1 MDTQYKRTLAGSVG
15 AGMGAIFNASGR
27 TYYILEHK
35 TETKYHHVG
44 ESQKLI
50 VDQVE
55 LGRDSS
61 CQVRFDDACE
71 TVSRKHAAIVRDG
84 ENWKLIPLS
93 QTNATFVNGQRVESE
108 CRLNSGDEIQLSSR
122 GPVMGFIIPQ
132 GAKSLVKSI
141 GMTER
146 MNLFRQQALRPYKTG
161 LTILSIALVLA
172 VGGLVTYNILQD
184 KKHTAQMADAT
195 EKIEA
200 ANAEIVDLNKQ
211 AAEATAQ
218 IGELQV
224 EKDAANAA
232 LQELTAKA
240 ESAESE
246 RINAQAQLDSLKNIT
261 NATKDQL
268 EQATER
274 ARKAESAAYAARQ
287 AAKNAASTADAAQ
300 EKLAAIEN
308 QKEEI
313 AAKIAAAEAV
323 IEEAAAEVEEAVVAE
338 VENLPFAELAECNN
352 AVYYIKMNEI
362 VIYSSNNQEVARFNT
377 ENKIGGTGFLL
388 ADGRFITAHRVI
400 EPWYYKE
407 YAYGEIGKDRNGNKW
422 TYRDVQYCAIHG
434 LKVVANCTAYSP
446 SGANFQFRNSDMTT
460 HPMVNKS
467 DNDLVV
473 LGVELEDYAP
483 RYYLRSVVKA
493 SVVRKL
499 RWYTSTI
506 HQHDWASMAK
516 NDQLNTVKGLLHSNS
531 ISLNP
536 QSGTEVQIMGYPKL
550 EGFSNSQS
558 VNPNQTP
565 NTVNVSGLND
575 KKTIEL
581 SSRRYQEGNDG
592 APVLQHVDGQWM
604 VIGVLSHTDAADRD
618 VVIPIAN
625 TKR

>member
-15 AGMGAIFNASGR
+15 AGMGALFNASGR

-93 QTNATFVNGQRVESE
+93 QTNATFVNGQRVDNEY
-108 CRLNSGDEIQLSSR
+108 RLNSGDEIQLSSR

-146 MNLFRQQALRPYKTG
+146 MNLFRKQALRPYKTG
-161 LTILSIALVLA
+161 LTILSVALVLA
-172 VGGLVTYNILQD
+172 VGGLLTYNILQD
-184 KKHTAQMADAT
+184 KKHSAQMQ
-195 EKIEA
+195 A

-240 ESAESE
+240 ENAESE
-246 RINAQAQLDSLKNIT
+246 RVNAQAQLDSLKNIT

-274 ARKAESAAYAARQ
+274 ARKAESAAHAARQ

-300 EKLAAIEN
+300 EKLTALEN

-313 AAKIAAAEAV
+313 AAKITAAEAV
-323 IEEAAAEVEEAVVAE
+323 IEEAAAEVEEVVAE
-338 VENLPFAELAECNN
+338 VKDLPFDDLAECNN

-362 VIYSSNNQEVARFNT
+362 VIYSSSNQEVARFNT

-407 YAYGEIGKDRNGNKW
+407 YAFGEIGKDKNGNKW

-446 SGANFQFRNSDMTT
+446 SGANFQFRNTDMTT

-531 ISLNP
+531 VSLNP

-558 VNPNQTP
+558 VNPNHTP

-592 APVLQHVDGQWM
+592 APVLQFVDGQWT
-604 VIGVLSHTDAADRD
+604 VIGVLSHTDSADRD

>member
-15 AGMGAIFNASGR
+15 AGMGALFNASGR

-35 TETKYHHVG
+35 TESKYHPVG
-44 ESQKLI
+44 ESQKII

-61 CQVRFDDACE
+61 CQVRFDDSCE

-93 QTNATFVNGQRVESE
+93 QTNATFVNGQRVENE
-108 CRLNSGDEIQLSSR
+108 YRLNSGDEIQLSSR
-122 GPVMGFIIPQ
+122 GPVMGFIVPQ

-146 MNLFRQQALRPYKTG
+146 MNLFRKQALRPYKTG

-172 VGGLVTYNILQD
+172 IGGLLTYNILQD
-184 KKHTAQMADAT
+184 KKHSAQMADAT
-195 EKIEA
+195 ERIEA
-200 ANAEIVDLNKQ
+200 ANAEIINNTSALT
-211 AAEATAQ
+211 EANAKIDVLEQ
-218 IGELQV
+218 

-232 LQELTAKA
+232 LQELSAKA
-240 ESAESE
+240 ENAESE
-246 RINAQAQLDSLKNIT
+246 RVSAQAQLDSLKNIT
-261 NATKDQL
+261 NTTKEEL
-268 EQATER
+268 AQATER
-274 ARKAESAAYAARQ
+274 ARKAENAAYAARQ
-287 AAKNAASTADAAQ
+287 AAKSAASTADAAQ

-313 AAKIAAAEAV
+313 TAKIAAAEAV
-323 IEEAAAEVEEAVVAE
+323 KKEAEAQIGETVEVK
-338 VENLPFAELAECNN
+338 VENLPFAEVNACNN
-352 AVYYIKMNEI
+352 AVYYIRMNEI
-362 VIYSSNNQEVARFNT
+362 VIYKNNQEVVRFNT

-388 ADGRFITAHRVI
+388 SDGRFVTAHRVI
-400 EPWYYKE
+400 EPWFYQQ
-407 YAYGEIGKDRNGNKW
+407 YANGEIGKDRKGNKW
-422 TYRDVQYCAIHG
+422 TYKDVQYCAING

-446 SGANFQFRNSDMTT
+446 SGSNFQFRNSDLTT
-460 HPMVNKS
+460 HPLVDKS

-473 LGVELEDYAP
+473 LGVELEDYTP
-483 RYYLRSVVKA
+483 RYFLRSIVKA
-493 SVVRKL
+493 SVINKL

-506 HQHDWASMAK
+506 HRHDWASMAK
-516 NDQLNTVKGLLHSNS
+516 NDQLNTVKGLLFSNS
-531 ISLNP
+531 VSLNP
-536 QSGTEVQIMGYPKL
+536 QSGTEVRILGYPKL

-558 VNPNQTP
+558 VTPNKMS

-592 APVLQHVDGQWM
+592 APVLQIVDGQWT
-604 VIGVLSHTDAADRD
+604 VIGVLSHTDSADRD

-625 TKR
+625 TRK

>member
-15 AGMGAIFNASGR
+15 AGMGALFNASGR

-93 QTNATFVNGQRVESE
+93 QTNATFVNGQRVDNEY
-108 CRLNSGDEIQLSSR
+108 RLNSGDEIQLSSR

-146 MNLFRQQALRPYKTG
+146 MNLFRKQALRPYKTG
-161 LTILSIALVLA
+161 LTILSVALVLA
-172 VGGLVTYNILQD
+172 VGGLLTYNILQD
-184 KKHTAQMADAT
+184 KKHSAQM
-195 EKIEA
+195 EA

-218 IGELQV
+218 IGELQ
-224 EKDAANAA
+224 EQKDAANAA

-246 RINAQAQLDSLKNIT
+246 RVNAQAQLDSLKNVT

-274 ARKAESAAYAARQ
+274 ARKAESAAHAARQ

-300 EKLAAIEN
+300 EKLTALEN

-323 IEEAAAEVEEAVVAE
+323 IEEAAAEVEVVVAE
-338 VENLPFAELAECNN
+338 VKDLPFDDLAECNN

-362 VIYSSNNQEVARFNT
+362 VIYSSSNQEVARFNT

-400 EPWYYKE
+400 EPWFYKE
-407 YAYGEIGKDRNGNKW
+407 YAFGEIGKDKNGNKW

-446 SGANFQFRNSDMTT
+446 SGANFQFRNTDMTT

-531 ISLNP
+531 VSLNP

-558 VNPNQTP
+558 VNPNHTP

-592 APVLQHVDGQWM
+592 APVLQFVDGQWT
-604 VIGVLSHTDAADRD
+604 VIGVLSHTDSADRD

>member
-15 AGMGAIFNASGR
+15 AGMGALFNASGR

-35 TETKYHHVG
+35 TETKYHHAG

-93 QTNATFVNGQRVESE
+93 QTNATFVNGQRIDNEY
-108 CRLNSGDEIQLSSR
+108 RLNSGDEIQLSSR

-146 MNLFRQQALRPYKTG
+146 MNLFRKQALRPYKTG
-161 LTILSIALVLA
+161 LTILSVALVLA
-172 VGGLVTYNILQD
+172 VGGLLTYNILQD
-184 KKHTAQMADAT
+184 KKHTAQM
-195 EKIEA
+195 EA

-218 IGELQV
+218 IGELQ
-224 EKDAANAA
+224 EQKDAANAA

-240 ESAESE
+240 ENAESE
-246 RINAQAQLDSLKNIT
+246 RVSAQAQLDSLKNVT
-261 NATKDQL
+261 NATKEQL
-268 EQATER
+268 AQAEER
-274 ARKAESAAYAARQ
+274 ARKAESAAYSARA
-287 AAKNAASTADAAQ
+287 AAKKAASTADAAQ
-300 EKLAAIEN
+300 EKLSAMEN

-323 IEEAAAEVEEAVVAE
+323 LMDEEAVAE
-338 VENLPFAELAECNN
+338 VKDLPFDNLTECNN

-362 VIYSSNNQEVARFNT
+362 VIYRDNQEVIRFNT
-377 ENKIGGTGFLL
+377 EHKIGGTGFLL

-400 EPWYYKE
+400 EPWFCKE
-407 YAYGEIGKDRNGNKW
+407 YASGEIGKDKKGNKW

-434 LKVVANCTAYSP
+434 LKVVANYTAYSP
-446 SGANFQFRNSDMTT
+446 SGANFQFRNTDMTT
-460 HPMVNKS
+460 HPLVNMS

-473 LGVELEDYAP
+473 WDVEFEDYAP
-483 RYYLRSVVKA
+483 KYYVRSIVKVKA

-499 RWYTSTI
+499 RWPIIY
-506 HQHDWASMAK
+506 QNDWASMSK

-531 ISLNP
+531 VSLSP
-536 QSGTEVQIMGYPKL
+536 QSGTEVQIMGYPKV

-558 VNPNQTP
+558 VTP
-565 NTVNVSGLND
+565 NHTPNAVNVSGLND
-575 KKTIEL
+575 KNIIEL

-592 APVLQHVDGQWM
+592 APVLQLIDGQWT
-604 VIGVLSHTDAADRD
+604 VIGVLSHTDSADRD

>member
-15 AGMGAIFNASGR
+15 AGMGALFNASGR

-93 QTNATFVNGQRVESE
+93 QTNATFVNGQRVENE

-172 VGGLVTYNILQD
+172 VGGLLTYNILQD
-184 KKHTAQMADAT
+184 KKHTEQMADAT
-195 EKIEA
+195 EKIDAAKAEIVGLNEQAAA
-200 ANAEIVDLNKQ
+200 ANA
-211 AAEATAQ
+211 Q
-218 IGELQV
+218 IDELV
-224 EKDAANAA
+224 EEKDAANAA
-232 LQELTAKA
+232 LQELSVKA
-240 ESAESE
+240 ETAESE
-246 RINAQAQLDSLKNIT
+246 RINAQAQLDSLKSIT

-268 EQATER
+268 AQAEER
-274 ARKAESAAYAARQ
+274 ARKAESAANSARA
-287 AAKNAASTADAAQ
+287 AAKKAATTANEAQ
-300 EKLAAIEN
+300 EKLTAIEN

-313 AAKIAAAEAV
+313 VAKIAAAEAV
-323 IEEAAAEVEEAVVAE
+323 IEEAADEV
-338 VENLPFAELAECNN
+338 VEITELPFAEKNACNN

-362 VIYSSNNQEVARFNT
+362 VIYSDNQEVARFNT

-388 ADGRFITAHRVI
+388 ADGRFVTAHRVI

-407 YAYGEIGKDRNGNKW
+407 YANGEIGKDRNGNKW

-434 LKVVANCTAYSP
+434 LRVIANCTAYSP
-446 SGANFQFRNSDMTT
+446 SGTNFQFRNSDMTT

-467 DNDLVV
+467 DNDVV
-473 LGVELEDYAP
+473 LLGVELEEYSP
-483 RYYLRSVVKA
+483 RYYLRSIVKA

-499 RWYTSTI
+499 RWYTETI

-516 NDQLNTVKGLLHSNS
+516 TDQLNTVKGLLHSNS

-536 QSGTEVQIMGYPKL
+536 QSGIEVQIMGYPKL

-558 VNPNQTP
+558 VNPNHTP
-565 NTVNVSGLND
+565 NTINVSGLND

-592 APVLQHVDGQWM
+592 APVLQFVDGQWT
-604 VIGVLSHTDAADRD
+604 VIGVLSHTDSADRD

-625 TKR
+625 TRR

>member
-35 TETKYHHVG
+35 TETKYHHAG
-44 ESQKLI
+44 ESQKII

-93 QTNATFVNGQRVESE
+93 QTNATFVNGQRVENE

-122 GPVMGFIIPQ
+122 GPVMGFIVPQ

-146 MNLFRQQALRPYKTG
+146 MNLFRKQALRPYKTG

-172 VGGLVTYNILQD
+172 VGGLLTYNILQD

-200 ANAEIVDLNKQ
+200 ANAEISGLNEQ
-211 AAEATAQ
+211 AAEASAKIDVLEQ
-218 IGELQV
+218 

-232 LQELTAKA
+232 LQELSAKA
-240 ESAESE
+240 ENAENE
-246 RINAQAQLDSLKNIT
+246 RVNAQAQLDSLKNIT
-261 NATKDQL
+261 NVTKEEL
-268 EQATER
+268 AQATER
-274 ARKAESAAYAARQ
+274 ARKAENAANAARL
-287 AAKNAASTADAAQ
+287 AAKNAASTADDAQ
-300 EKLAAIEN
+300 KKLTDMEN

-323 IEEAAAEVEEAVVAE
+323 KEEATAQIGETVEVQ
-338 VENLPFAELAECNN
+338 VEDLPFAEISACND
-352 AVYYIKMNEI
+352 AVYYIKMNDI
-362 VIYSSNNQEVARFNT
+362 VIYSDNQEVARFNT

-388 ADGRFITAHRVI
+388 SDGRFVTAHRVI
-400 EPWYYKE
+400 EPWFYRE
-407 YAYGEIGKDRNGNKW
+407 YANGEIGKDRKGNKW
-422 TYRDVQYCAIHG
+422 TYKDVQYCAIHG
-434 LKVVANCTAYSP
+434 LKVIANCTAYSP
-446 SGANFQFRNSDMTT
+446 SGSNFQFRNSDLTT
-460 HPMVNKS
+460 HPLVNKS
-467 DNDLVV
+467 DNDLAV

-483 RYYLRSVVKA
+483 RYFLRSVVKA
-493 SVVRKL
+493 SIIKKL

-506 HQHDWASMAK
+506 HRHDWATMAK
-516 NDQLNTVKGLLHSNS
+516 NDQLNTVKGLVFSNS
-531 ISLNP
+531 VSLNP
-536 QSGTEVQIMGYPKL
+536 QSGAEVRILGYPKL

-558 VNPNQTP
+558 VNPNNMA

-592 APVLQHVDGQWM
+592 APVIQFIDGQWT
-604 VIGVLSHTDAADRD
+604 VIGVLSHTDSADRD

-625 TKR
+625 TRR

>member
-15 AGMGAIFNASGR
+15 AGMGALFNASGR

-35 TETKYHHVG
+35 TETKYHPAG
-44 ESQKLI
+44 ESQKII

-93 QTNATFVNGQRVESE
+93 QTNATFVNGQRVENE

-122 GPVMGFIIPQ
+122 GPVMGFIVPQ
-132 GAKSLVKSI
+132 GNKSLVKSI

-146 MNLFRQQALRPYKTG
+146 MNLFRKQALRPYKTG

-172 VGGLVTYNILQD
+172 VGGLLTYNILQD

-200 ANAEIVDLNKQ
+200 ANAEISGLNEQ
-211 AAEATAQ
+211 AAEANAKIDVLEQ
-218 IGELQV
+218 

-232 LQELTAKA
+232 LQELSTKA
-240 ESAESE
+240 ENAESE
-246 RINAQAQLDSLKNIT
+246 RVNAQAQLDSLKNIT
-261 NATKDQL
+261 NVTKEEL
-268 EQATER
+268 AQATER

-287 AAKNAASTADAAQ
+287 AAKNAAFTADAAQ
-300 EKLAAIEN
+300 EKLTAMEN

-313 AAKIAAAEAV
+313 TAQIAAAEAAKKE
-323 IEEAAAEVEEAVVAE
+323 IEESVEVK
-338 VENLPFAELAECNN
+338 VEDLPFAEVNACNN

-362 VIYSSNNQEVARFNT
+362 VIYSDNQEVVRFNT

-388 ADGRFITAHRVI
+388 SDGRFVTAHRVI
-400 EPWYYKE
+400 EPWFYQE
-407 YAYGEIGKDRNGNKW
+407 YANGEIGKDRKGNKW
-422 TYRDVQYCAIHG
+422 TYKDVQYCAIHG

-446 SGANFQFRNSDMTT
+446 SGTNFQFRNSDLTT
-460 HPMVNKS
+460 HPLVNKS

-473 LGVELEDYAP
+473 LGVELEDYTP
-483 RYYLRSVVKA
+483 RYFLRSVVKA
-493 SVVRKL
+493 SVAKKL

-506 HQHDWASMAK
+506 HRHDWASMAK
-516 NDQLNTVKGLLHSNS
+516 NDQLNTVKGLLFSNKV
-531 ISLNP
+531 SLNP
-536 QSGTEVQIMGYPKL
+536 QSGTEVRILGYPKL

-558 VNPNQTP
+558 VSPNNMA

-592 APVLQHVDGQWM
+592 APVLQVVDGQWT
-604 VIGVLSHTDAADRD
+604 VIGVLSHTDSADRD

-625 TKR
+625 TNK

>member
-15 AGMGAIFNASGR
+15 AGMGALFNASGR

-93 QTNATFVNGQRVESE
+93 QTNATFVNGQRVDNEY
-108 CRLNSGDEIQLSSR
+108 RLNSGDEIQLSSR

-146 MNLFRQQALRPYKTG
+146 MNLFRKQALRPYKTG
-161 LTILSIALVLA
+161 LTILSVALVLA
-172 VGGLVTYNILQD
+172 VGGLLTYNILQD
-184 KKHTAQMADAT
+184 KKHSAQM
-195 EKIEA
+195 EA

-218 IGELQV
+218 IGELQ
-224 EKDAANAA
+224 EQKDAANAA

-246 RINAQAQLDSLKNIT
+246 RVNAQAQLDSLKNVT

-274 ARKAESAAYAARQ
+274 ARKAESAAHAARQ

-300 EKLAAIEN
+300 EKLTALEN

-323 IEEAAAEVEEAVVAE
+323 IEEAAAEVEEVVAE
-338 VENLPFAELAECNN
+338 VKDLPFDDLAECNN

-362 VIYSSNNQEVARFNT
+362 VIYSSSNQEVARFNT

-400 EPWYYKE
+400 EPWFYKE
-407 YAYGEIGKDRNGNKW
+407 YAFGEIGKDKNGNKW

-446 SGANFQFRNSDMTT
+446 SGANFQFRNTDMTT

-531 ISLNP
+531 VSLNP

-558 VNPNQTP
+558 VNPNHTP

-592 APVLQHVDGQWM
+592 APVLQLVDGQWT
-604 VIGVLSHTDAADRD
+604 VVGVLSHTDSADRD

>member
-15 AGMGAIFNASGR
+15 AGMGALFNASGR

-93 QTNATFVNGQRVESE
+93 QTNATFVNGQRVDNEY
-108 CRLNSGDEIQLSSR
+108 RLNSGDEIQLSSR

-172 VGGLVTYNILQD
+172 VGGLLTYNILQD
-184 KKHTAQMADAT
+184 KKHTAQM
-195 EKIEA
+195 EA

-240 ESAESE
+240 ENAESE
-246 RINAQAQLDSLKNIT
+246 RVNAQAQLDSLKNIT

-274 ARKAESAAYAARQ
+274 ARKAESAAHAARQ

-300 EKLAAIEN
+300 EKLTALEN

-323 IEEAAAEVEEAVVAE
+323 IEEAAAEVEEVVAE
-338 VENLPFAELAECNN
+338 VKDLPFDDLAECNN

-362 VIYSSNNQEVARFNT
+362 VIYSSSNQEVARFNT

-400 EPWYYKE
+400 EPWFYKE
-407 YAYGEIGKDRNGNKW
+407 YAFGEIGKDKNGNKW

-446 SGANFQFRNSDMTT
+446 SGANFQFRNTDMTT

-531 ISLNP
+531 VSLNP

-558 VNPNQTP
+558 VNPNHTP

-592 APVLQHVDGQWM
+592 APVLQLVDGQWT
-604 VIGVLSHTDAADRD
+604 VVGVLSHTDSADRD

-625 TKR
+625 TNR

>member
-15 AGMGAIFNASGR
+15 AGMGALFNASGR

-93 QTNATFVNGQRVESE
+93 QTNATFVNGQRVDNEY
-108 CRLNSGDEIQLSSR
+108 RLNSGDEIQLSSR

-146 MNLFRQQALRPYKTG
+146 MNLFRKQALRPYKTG

-172 VGGLVTYNILQD
+172 VGGLLTYNILQD
-184 KKHTAQMADAT
+184 KKHTAQM
-195 EKIEA
+195 EA

-240 ESAESE
+240 ENAESE
-246 RINAQAQLDSLKNIT
+246 RVNAQAQLDSLKNIT

-274 ARKAESAAYAARQ
+274 ARKAESAAHAARQ
-287 AAKNAASTADAAQ
+287 AAKNAAYTADAAQ
-300 EKLAAIEN
+300 EKLTALEN

-323 IEEAAAEVEEAVVAE
+323 IEEAAAEVEEVVAE
-338 VENLPFAELAECNN
+338 VKDLPFDDLAECNN

-362 VIYSSNNQEVARFNT
+362 VIYSSSNQEVARFNT

-400 EPWYYKE
+400 EPWFYKE
-407 YAYGEIGKDRNGNKW
+407 YAFGEIGKDRNGNKW

-446 SGANFQFRNSDMTT
+446 SGANFQFRNTDMTT

-493 SVVRKL
+493 SAVRKL

-531 ISLNP
+531 VSLNP

-558 VNPNQTP
+558 VNPNHTP

-592 APVLQHVDGQWM
+592 APVLQFVDGQWT
-604 VIGVLSHTDAADRD
+604 VIGVLSHTDSADRD

>member
-35 TETKYHHVG
+35 TETKYHPVG
-44 ESQKLI
+44 ESQKII

-93 QTNATFVNGQRVESE
+93 QTNATFVNGQRVEIE
-108 CRLNSGDEIQLSSR
+108 YRLNSGDEIQLSSR
-122 GPVMGFIIPQ
+122 GPVMGFIVPQ

-146 MNLFRQQALRPYKTG
+146 MNLFRKQALRPYKTG
-161 LTILSIALVLA
+161 LTILSITLLLA
-172 VGGLVTYNILQD
+172 VGGLLTYNILQD

-200 ANAEIVDLNKQ
+200 ANAEITGLNEQ
-211 AAEATAQ
+211 AAEANAKIDVLEQ
-218 IGELQV
+218 

-232 LQELTAKA
+232 LQELSTKA
-240 ESAESE
+240 ENAESE
-246 RINAQAQLDSLKNIT
+246 RVNAQAQLDSLKNIT
-261 NATKDQL
+261 NVTKEEL
-268 EQATER
+268 AQATER
-274 ARKAESAAYAARQ
+274 ARKAENAAYAARQ

-300 EKLAAIEN
+300 EKLTAMEN

-313 AAKIAAAEAV
+313 TAQIAAAEAAKKE
-323 IEEAAAEVEEAVVAE
+323 IEESVEVKVKD
-338 VENLPFAELAECNN
+338 LPFAEVNACNN

-362 VIYSSNNQEVARFNT
+362 VIYSNNQEVVRFNT

-388 ADGRFITAHRVI
+388 SDGRFVTAHRVI
-400 EPWYYKE
+400 EPWFYQE
-407 YAYGEIGKDRNGNKW
+407 YANGEIGKDRKGNKW
-422 TYRDVQYCAIHG
+422 TYKDVQYCAIHG

-446 SGANFQFRNSDMTT
+446 SGTNFQFRNSDLTT
-460 HPMVNKS
+460 HPLVNKS

-473 LGVELEDYAP
+473 LGVELEDYTP
-483 RYYLRSVVKA
+483 RYFLRSVVKA
-493 SVVRKL
+493 SVAKKL

-506 HQHDWASMAK
+506 HRHDWASMAK
-516 NDQLNTVKGLLHSNS
+516 NDQLNTVKGLLFSNKV
-531 ISLNP
+531 SLNP
-536 QSGTEVQIMGYPKL
+536 QSGTEVRILGYPKL

-558 VNPNQTP
+558 VSPNNMA

-592 APVLQHVDGQWM
+592 APVLQVVDGQWT
-604 VIGVLSHTDAADRD
+604 VIGVLSHTDSADRD

-625 TKR
+625 TNK

>member
-15 AGMGAIFNASGR
+15 AGMGALFNASGR

-93 QTNATFVNGQRVESE
+93 QTNATFVNGQRVDNEY
-108 CRLNSGDEIQLSSR
+108 RLNSGDEIQLSSR

-146 MNLFRQQALRPYKTG
+146 MNLFRKQALRPYKTG

-172 VGGLVTYNILQD
+172 VGGLLTYNILQD
-184 KKHTAQMADAT
+184 KKHTAQM
-195 EKIEA
+195 EA

-240 ESAESE
+240 ENAESE
-246 RINAQAQLDSLKNIT
+246 RVNAQAQLDSLKNIT

-274 ARKAESAAYAARQ
+274 ARKAESAAHAARQ

-300 EKLAAIEN
+300 EKLTALEN

-323 IEEAAAEVEEAVVAE
+323 IEEAAAEVEEVVAE
-338 VENLPFAELAECNN
+338 VKDLPFDDLAECNN

-362 VIYSSNNQEVARFNT
+362 VIYSSSNQEVARFNT

-400 EPWYYKE
+400 EPWFYKE
-407 YAYGEIGKDRNGNKW
+407 YAFGEIGKDRNGNKW

-446 SGANFQFRNSDMTT
+446 SGANFQFRNTDMTT

-493 SVVRKL
+493 SAVRKL

-531 ISLNP
+531 VSLNP

-558 VNPNQTP
+558 VNPNHTP

-592 APVLQHVDGQWM
+592 APVLQFVDGQWT
-604 VIGVLSHTDAADRD
+604 VIGVLSHTDSADRD

>member
-15 AGMGAIFNASGR
+15 AGMGALFNASGR

-35 TETKYHHVG
+35 TETKYHPAG
-44 ESQKLI
+44 ESQKII

-93 QTNATFVNGQRVESE
+93 QTNATFVNGQRVENE
-108 CRLNSGDEIQLSSR
+108 YRLNSGDEIQLSSR
-122 GPVMGFIIPQ
+122 GPVMGFIVPQ
-132 GAKSLVKSI
+132 GNKSLVKSI

-146 MNLFRQQALRPYKTG
+146 MNLFRKQALRPYKTG

-172 VGGLVTYNILQD
+172 VGGLLTYNILQD

-200 ANAEIVDLNKQ
+200 ANAEISGLNEQ
-211 AAEATAQ
+211 AAEASAKIDVLEQ
-218 IGELQV
+218 

-232 LQELTAKA
+232 LQELSAKA
-240 ESAESE
+240 ENAENE
-246 RINAQAQLDSLKNIT
+246 RVNAQAQLDSLKNIT
-261 NATKDQL
+261 NVTKEEL
-268 EQATER
+268 AQATER

-300 EKLAAIEN
+300 EKLSAMEN

-313 AAKIAAAEAV
+313 TAKIAAAEAV
-323 IEEAAAEVEEAVVAE
+323 KEEAAAQIEEAVEVK
-338 VENLPFAELAECNN
+338 VENLPFAELDACNN
-352 AVYYIKMNEI
+352 AVYYIRMNEI
-362 VIYSSNNQEVARFNT
+362 VIYRDNQEVVRFNT

-388 ADGRFITAHRVI
+388 SDGRFVTAHRVI
-400 EPWYYKE
+400 EPWFYPE
-407 YAYGEIGKDRNGNKW
+407 FANGVIGKDRNGNPWK
-422 TYRDVQYCAIHG
+422 YKDVQYCAIHG

-446 SGANFQFRNSDMTT
+446 SGTNFQFRNSDLTT
-460 HPMVNKS
+460 HPLVNKN

-483 RYYLRSVVKA
+483 RYFLRSVVKA
-493 SVVRKL
+493 SVAKKL
-499 RWYTSTI
+499 RWYTETI
-506 HQHDWASMAK
+506 HQHDWATMAK
-516 NDQLNTVKGLLHSNS
+516 NDQLNTVKGLVYSNS
-531 ISLNP
+531 VSLNP
-536 QSGTEVQIMGYPKL
+536 QSGTEVRILGYPKL

-558 VNPNQTP
+558 VNPNNIA

-592 APVLQHVDGQWM
+592 APVVQLIDGQWT
-604 VIGVLSHTDAADRD
+604 VIGVLSHTDSADRD

-625 TKR
+625 TRK

>member
-15 AGMGAIFNASGR
+15 AGMGALFNASGR

-35 TETKYHHVG
+35 TESKYHPVG
-44 ESQKLI
+44 ESQKII

-61 CQVRFDDACE
+61 CQVRFDDSCE

-93 QTNATFVNGQRVESE
+93 QTNATFVNGQRVENE
-108 CRLNSGDEIQLSSR
+108 YRLNSGDEIQLSSR
-122 GPVMGFIIPQ
+122 GPVMGFIVPQ

-146 MNLFRQQALRPYKTG
+146 MNLFRKQALRPYKTG

-172 VGGLVTYNILQD
+172 IGGLLTYNILQD
-184 KKHTAQMADAT
+184 KKHSAQMADAT
-195 EKIEA
+195 ERIEA
-200 ANAEIVDLNKQ
+200 ANAEISGLNEQ
-211 AAEATAQ
+211 AAEANAKIDVLEQ
-218 IGELQV
+218 

-232 LQELTAKA
+232 LQELSAKA
-240 ESAESE
+240 ENAESE
-246 RINAQAQLDSLKNIT
+246 RVSAQAQLDSLKNIT
-261 NATKDQL
+261 NTTKEEL
-268 EQATER
+268 AQATER
-274 ARKAESAAYAARQ
+274 ARKAENAAYAARQ
-287 AAKNAASTADAAQ
+287 AAKSAASTADAAQ

-313 AAKIAAAEAV
+313 TAKIAAAEAV
-323 IEEAAAEVEEAVVAE
+323 KKEAEAQIGETVEVK
-338 VENLPFAELAECNN
+338 VENLPFAEVNACNN

-362 VIYSSNNQEVARFNT
+362 VIYSDNQEVVRFNT

-388 ADGRFITAHRVI
+388 SDGRFVTAHRVI
-400 EPWYYKE
+400 EPWFYQQ
-407 YAYGEIGKDRNGNKW
+407 YANGEIGKDRKGNKW
-422 TYRDVQYCAIHG
+422 TYKDVQYCAIHG

-446 SGANFQFRNSDMTT
+446 SGSNFQFRNSDLTT
-460 HPMVNKS
+460 HPLVNKN

-473 LGVELEDYAP
+473 LGVELEDYTP
-483 RYYLRSVVKA
+483 RYFLRSVVKA
-493 SVVRKL
+493 SVVKKL

-506 HQHDWASMAK
+506 HRHDWASMAK
-516 NDQLNTVKGLLHSNS
+516 NDQLNTVKGLLFSNS
-531 ISLNP
+531 VSLNP
-536 QSGTEVQIMGYPKL
+536 QSGTEVRILGYPKL

-558 VNPNQTP
+558 VTPNKMS

-592 APVLQHVDGQWM
+592 APVLQIVDGQWT
-604 VIGVLSHTDAADRD
+604 VIGVLSHTDSADRD

-625 TKR
+625 TRK

>member
-15 AGMGAIFNASGR
+15 AGMGALFNASGR

-35 TETKYHHVG
+35 TETKYHHAG
-44 ESQKLI
+44 ESQKII

-93 QTNATFVNGQRVESE
+93 QTNATFVNGQRVENE

-122 GPVMGFIIPQ
+122 GPVMGFIVPQ

-146 MNLFRQQALRPYKTG
+146 MNLFRKQALRPYKTG

-184 KKHTAQMADAT
+184 KKHTAQMTDAT

-200 ANAEIVDLNKQ
+200 ANAEITELNKQ
-211 AAEATAQ
+211 AADANAQ
-218 IGELQV
+218 INVLVQ
-224 EKDAANAA
+224 EKDAANIA
-232 LQELTAKA
+232 LEELSAKA
-240 ESAESE
+240 ENAENE
-246 RINAQAQLDSLKNIT
+246 RINAQAQLDSLKSIT
-261 NATKDQL
+261 NTTKEEL
-268 EQATER
+268 AQATER

-287 AAKNAASTADAAQ
+287 AAKSAATTADAAKNRLT
-300 EKLAAIEN
+300 EMES
-308 QKEEI
+308 QKEAI
-313 AAKIAAAEAV
+313 TAKIAAAEAV
-323 IEEAAAEVEEAVVAE
+323 KEEAEALIGETVEVQ
-338 VENLPFAELAECNN
+338 VEKLPFAEITDCNN
-352 AVYYIKMNEI
+352 AVYYIKMNDI
-362 VIYSSNNQEVARFNT
+362 VIYSDNQEVVRFNT

-388 ADGRFITAHRVI
+388 SDGRFITAHRVI
-400 EPWYYKE
+400 EPWFYKE
-407 YAYGEIGKDRNGNKW
+407 YANGEIGKDRKGNKW
-422 TYRDVQYCAIHG
+422 TYKDVQYCAIHG

-446 SGANFQFRNSDMTT
+446 SGANFQFRNSDLTT
-460 HPMVNKS
+460 HPMVNKN
-467 DNDLVV
+467 DNDLVL
-473 LGVELEDYAP
+473 LGIELEDYTP
-483 RYYLRSVVKA
+483 RYFLRSVAKS
-493 SVVRKL
+493 SVIRKL

-516 NDQLNTVKGLLHSNS
+516 NDQLNTVKGLEYSNS
-531 ISLNP
+531 VSLNP
-536 QSGTEVQIMGYPKL
+536 LSGTEVRILGYPRL
-550 EGFSNSQS
+550 AGFSNSQS
-558 VNPNQTP
+558 VNPNNIA

-592 APVLQHVDGQWM
+592 APVVQLINGQWT
-604 VIGVLSHTDAADRD
+604 VIGVLSHTDSADRD

-625 TKR
+625 TRR

>member
-15 AGMGAIFNASGR
+15 AGMGALFNASGR

-93 QTNATFVNGQRVESE
+93 QTNATFVNGQRVDNEY
-108 CRLNSGDEIQLSSR
+108 RLNSGDEIQLSSR

-172 VGGLVTYNILQD
+172 VGGLLTYNILQD
-184 KKHTAQMADAT
+184 KKHTAQM
-195 EKIEA
+195 EA

-240 ESAESE
+240 ENAESE
-246 RINAQAQLDSLKNIT
+246 RVNAQAQLDSLKNIT

-274 ARKAESAAYAARQ
+274 ARKAESAAHAARQ

-300 EKLAAIEN
+300 EKLTALEN

-323 IEEAAAEVEEAVVAE
+323 IEEAAAEVEEVVAE
-338 VENLPFAELAECNN
+338 VKDLPFDDLAECNN

-362 VIYSSNNQEVARFNT
+362 VIYSSSNQEVARFNT

-400 EPWYYKE
+400 EPWFYKE
-407 YAYGEIGKDRNGNKW
+407 YAFGEIGKDKNGNKW

-446 SGANFQFRNSDMTT
+446 SGANFQFRNTDMTT

-531 ISLNP
+531 VSLNP

-558 VNPNQTP
+558 VNPNHTP

-592 APVLQHVDGQWM
+592 APVLQLVDGQWT
-604 VIGVLSHTDAADRD
+604 VVGVLSHTDSADRD